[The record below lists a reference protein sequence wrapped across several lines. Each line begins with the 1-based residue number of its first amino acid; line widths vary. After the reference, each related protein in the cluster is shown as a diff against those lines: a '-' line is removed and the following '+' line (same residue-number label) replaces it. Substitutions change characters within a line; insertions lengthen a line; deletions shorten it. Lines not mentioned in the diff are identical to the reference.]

1 MGVRF
6 RLSNRK
12 FTMGETVE
20 YQIRPGFDEKFKRPE
35 IEATIRALLE
45 EKLDGRE
52 YMDAEAQAL
61 MGDIVKETL
70 DVLQDMKM
78 SNRFKFIV
86 DVKYGENR
94 GQGVTCSF
102 RALWDSDSD
111 RYQAVNYASDALFC
125 TVSVFGIYYN

>member
-1 MGVRF
+1 
-6 RLSNRK
+6 
-12 FTMGETVE
+12 MGETVE

-70 DVLQDMKM
+70 DVLQVCDFDL
-78 SNRFKFIV
+78 R
-86 DVKYGENR
+86 
-94 GQGVTCSF
+94 
-102 RALWDSDSD
+102 
-111 RYQAVNYASDALFC
+111 
-125 TVSVFGIYYN
+125 